1 MEEPT
6 KRPPHRPRVYDGQG
20 APRLTLRL
28 SPEVLE
34 QVMERG
40 GSAWV
45 RQLILAAL
53 ELDEP

>member
-1 MEEPT
+1 MEEQPT
-6 KRPPHRPRVYDGQG
+6 RPAHRPRVYDGQG

-45 RQLILAAL
+45 RALIERELAGR
-53 ELDEP
+53 D

>member
-6 KRPPHRPRVYDGQG
+6 KRAPHRPRVYDGQG

-28 SPEVLE
+28 APEVLE

-45 RQLILAAL
+45 RRVIQEAL
-53 ELDEP
+53 ERDEP